1 MTPLEGPNY
10 SSENARVGARN
21 EAKSHPA
28 EPWSDLLMRA
38 RREITALDRTALA
51 KGQIEDQLLESAV
64 SKCST
69 EISFLNGVPAS
80 ENKKLAI
87 QALHDDPGACRT
99 KESAVRFLRDL
110 APTLSLAAEEAFED
124 RRKEIEKA
132 RKKAAAMSTLARRL
146 KAMASLKASKGLADA
161 INFAEAA
168 TQATKA
174 ANQARASA
182 RQIDRNAPE

>member
-1 MTPLEGPNY
+1 
-10 SSENARVGARN
+10 
-21 EAKSHPA
+21 
-28 EPWSDLLMRA
+28 MRA

-69 EISFLNGVPAS
+69 EISFLNGVPTS

-146 KAMASLKASKGLADA
+146 KAMASLKASKGLADDA